1 MTEIK
6 LKTVVDNVQ
15 NNNVVVFDVITLID
29 EWSKDH
35 DKQWREYTLELIDEI
50 EKGLIK

>member
-1 MTEIK
+1 MTVIK
-6 LKTVVDNVQ
+6 LETVVDNFQ

-29 EWSKDH
+29 ELSKDH
-35 DKQWREYTLELIDEI
+35 DKQWREYALELIDEI